1 MRPPEV
7 KYAKSG
13 DQSIAYAVYGEG
25 PVDLVVVPGFVT
37 HLDLMWDLPVSKQFE
52 ERGEYARVVMFDK
65 RGTGLS
71 DRSVGLGS
79 VEDRMDDI
87 RAVMDA
93 AELERAA
100 LNGVSEG
107 GPMAI
112 MFAATYPERVSS
124 LTLFGTF
131 ARIMADVDYEG
142 LPPALADPYIDWI
155 ETRWGTGEVI
165 STFLQSEAGSV
176 DAATLARY
184 ERSSC
189 TPHMAA

>member
-25 PVDLVVVPGFVT
+25 PVDVVVVPGFVT
-37 HLDLMWDLPVSKQFE
+37 HLDLIWDLPISKSFD
-52 ERGEYARVVMFDK
+52 ERAAYARVLMFDK

-93 AELERAA
+93 AGLERAA
-100 LNGVSEG
+100 LHGVSEG

-112 MFAATYPERVSS
+112 MFAATYTERVTS
-124 LTLFGTF
+124 LALQGTF
-131 ARIMADVDYEG
+131 SRLVADVDYDG
-142 LPPALADPYIDWI
+142 LPPEFID
-155 ETRWGTGEVI
+155 RFV
-165 STFLQSEAGSV
+165 
-176 DAATLARY
+176 
-184 ERSSC
+184 
-189 TPHMAA
+189 